1 VIKFISLAVAEAQ
14 SPMHTLQVLVVWVA
28 VALRLLETIPAFLEQ
43 QTVVAVVV
51 ARDVAMV
58 D

>member
-1 VIKFISLAVAEAQ
+1 
-14 SPMHTLQVLVVWVA
+14 MHTLQVLVVWVA